1 MKETSLCSDEE
12 YKELRAKVMKAFL
25 SPSPGTAVPMS
36 PAGDDL
42 FTWDVAVLRRK
53 DAQMRYPWARAYVE
67 IAEELERI
75 ENDFAAPNC
84 WDRMRTAVEDRAR
97 SMPLTLLESIVYNQL
112 LFTGNVEKGAHS
124 LLSLMMSP
132 VQDRTL
138 PLHNYMVLQGY
149 NPSERRTLI
158 ERGLALDVPLYP
170 SEKLRHRNY
179 ELFKAAEVAGGSPEP
194 LLPFDSPEVT
204 SVIGGGYAAPM
215 MSMNGEPIGT
225 VDLGP
230 LADYLTQSTTTKQDL
245 QKVIQRMEQ
254 LHASAQAPHRQGQQ
268 WYRNRIP
275 RGRGYGASNRQQ
287 QGPNRQYAPQQFTHD
302 PPMQG
307 LQQYQVQGGEA
318 TDQTADKPAAAKN
331 A

>member
-158 ERGLALDVPLYP
+158 ERGLALDVP
-170 SEKLRHRNY
+170 STLRETAPPELRVVQGRRSGGWITRAASTVRLSRGHERDRRRLCRPHDEYERRTYRNGRPWSVGGLPY
-179 ELFKAAEVAGGSPEP
+179 AIHHDQARSAEGHSAHG
-194 LLPFDSPEVT
+194 
-204 SVIGGGYAAPM
+204 AAPCVRASSPPAGPTM
-215 MSMNGEPIGT
+215 VQEPHPSRPR
-225 VDLGP
+225 LRC
-230 LADYLTQSTTTKQDL
+230 KQ
-245 QKVIQRMEQ
+245 
-254 LHASAQAPHRQGQQ
+254 P
-268 WYRNRIP
+268 
-275 RGRGYGASNRQQ
+275 
-287 QGPNRQYAPQQFTHD
+287 
-302 PPMQG
+302 
-307 LQQYQVQGGEA
+307 
-318 TDQTADKPAAAKN
+318 PAARA
-331 A
+331 